1 MKLLGKR
8 SKRKVRKNTINL
20 VTPITTVGDVTKN
33 FLPIEHIK
41 VMTVTP
47 NTIRTETE
55 TRESVTKRA
64 NLIENLNLI
73 VLPNLTG
80 GNMEKLLTITELAKS
95 KNLSRQA
102 IYLAIKKK
110 NLPALKDGLTWL
122 ISTDEFKKYQSLK
135 WNRSKS
141 TYKGKLLFDN
151 EKGTY
156 SLRQVAKMLG
166 VHEQKLYYA
175 TRMKYLKAS
184 RKGKAWIIDIKD
196 LEEYKKSK
204 FLVKRSP
211 SFQKKA

>member
-1 MKLLGKR
+1 
-8 SKRKVRKNTINL
+8 
-20 VTPITTVGDVTKN
+20 
-33 FLPIEHIK
+33 
-41 VMTVTP
+41 
-47 NTIRTETE
+47 
-55 TRESVTKRA
+55 
-64 NLIENLNLI
+64 
-73 VLPNLTG
+73 
-80 GNMEKLLTITELAKS
+80 MEKLLTITELAKS

-122 ISTDEFKKYQSLK
+122 ISTDEFRKYQSLK